1 MYCKYIR
8 TYSRDCCQGVE
19 HVLSFLQIA
28 VKAGLP
34 IMLPSWVGH
43 IWDTATLT
51 DRVFHATDGN
61 MVRQG
66 EGRGT
71 VSFEGRKD
79 EGMGRSREGR
89 TRMTS
94 VCVGGA

>member
-1 MYCKYIR
+1 M
-8 TYSRDCCQGVE
+8 YSRDWSGNGICC
-19 HVLSFLQIA
+19 LLQIA

-66 EGRGT
+66 ERRGGGK
-71 VSFEGRKD
+71 VGFEGRKD
-79 EGMGRSREGR
+79 EGMGR
-89 TRMTS
+89 
-94 VCVGGA
+94 

>member
-1 MYCKYIR
+1 M
-8 TYSRDCCQGVE
+8 E
-19 HVLSFLQIA
+19 HVPSFLQIA

-89 TRMTS
+89 EWNDKYICGRGIGVEMRRLGEIMS
-94 VCVGGA
+94 

>member
-51 DRVFHATDGN
+51 DRVFQATDGN
-61 MVRQG
+61 MVRRG
-66 EGRGT
+66 EGRGRLALKR
-71 VSFEGRKD
+71 GRMRGWED
-79 EGMGRSREGR
+79 RER
-89 TRMTS
+89 
-94 VCVGGA
+94 GGQG

>member
-1 MYCKYIR
+1 MASACTVSKY
-8 TYSRDCCQGVE
+8 SGDWSGSGACS
-19 HVLSFLQIA
+19 LLQIA

-51 DRVFHATDGN
+51 DCVFHATDGN

-66 EGRGT
+66 EGRGGGK
-71 VSFEGRKD
+71 VGFEGKKD
-79 EGMGRSREGR
+79 KGMGR
-89 TRMTS
+89 
-94 VCVGGA
+94 